1 MGYLPVVVA
10 SCLNVK
16 NSSNMFIDTLTATSK
31 VSMRFSMGAK
41 MMKRN
46 FKVEFAQEKK
56 LNYFEFLLLFSNSK

>member
-1 MGYLPVVVA
+1 
-10 SCLNVK
+10 
-16 NSSNMFIDTLTATSK
+16 MFIDTLTATSK

-56 LNYFEFLLLFSNSK
+56 IKLF

>member
-46 FKVEFAQEKK
+46 FKVEVAQEKK
-56 LNYFEFLLLFSNSK
+56 NKLF